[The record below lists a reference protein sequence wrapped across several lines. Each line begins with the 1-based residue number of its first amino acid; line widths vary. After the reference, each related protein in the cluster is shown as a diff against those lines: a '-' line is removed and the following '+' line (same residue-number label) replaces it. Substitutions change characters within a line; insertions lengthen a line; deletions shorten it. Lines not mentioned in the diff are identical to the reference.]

1 MPASR
6 RFDHTISPFS
16 LIPAKGDP
24 EHSVSTHWQTHAKKP
39 PGLRLGPSVGPGA
52 DPDGPMVSEDARIVD
67 LRMELAPGP
76 RVAFTGQVLIENDSL
91 STKRHVPAL
100 PLAASPLSGSLW
112 PTRII
117 VFNHR
122 ALALQV
128 GWDSHG
134 ISGITS
140 SRSSH
145 GTSSTG
151 GPRPPHWQAPL
162 SSILC
167 ATLILL

>member
-1 MPASR
+1 M
-6 RFDHTISPFS
+6 
-16 LIPAKGDP
+16 
-24 EHSVSTHWQTHAKKP
+24 
-39 PGLRLGPSVGPGA
+39 GPGA

-91 STKRHVPAL
+91 STKRHVPAS
-100 PLAASPLSGSLW
+100 AATGSQ
-112 PTRII
+112 PTQRQLVADSDKTIPS
-117 VFNHR
+117 HR
-122 ALALQV
+122 ALQV

-167 ATLILL
+167 ATIILL